1 MQVNG
6 VVLTVTCMVLQGASM
21 EGAFVKSIVHQLD
34 KQIFKAY
41 NKNKEVI
48 IMAGYS
54 KERMMSNNA
63 ISAYAR
69 GEKPWKKWKRKDI
82 IAGLREIG
90 ITVSPIFSTE
100 QLRERY
106 LVFTC
111 EHHVGK
117 IFKRVKFYKI
127 RE

>member
-1 MQVNG
+1 
-6 VVLTVTCMVLQGASM
+6 M

-41 NKNKEVI
+41 NKNKGVI

-54 KERMMSNNA
+54 KDKMMSNNA

>member
-1 MQVNG
+1 MNG
-6 VVLTVTCMVLQGASM
+6 VVLTAICMAPQGASM
-21 EGAFVKSIVHQLD
+21 EEVFAKSRVHQLD
-34 KQIFKAY
+34 KRKFRTY
-41 NKNKEVI
+41 NKNKGVI
-48 IMAGYS
+48 VMAGYS
-54 KERMMSNNA
+54 KSRMMSNNA
-63 ISAYAR
+63 VSAYAK

>member
-6 VVLTVTCMVLQGASM
+6 VVLTVTCMALQGVSM
-21 EGAFVKSIVHQLD
+21 EEVSVKSRAHQLD
-34 KQIFKAY
+34 KRIFKAY
-41 NKNKEVI
+41 NMNKGVI
-48 IMAGYS
+48 VMAGYS
-54 KERMMSNNA
+54 KDKMMSNNA

-82 IAGLREIG
+82 IEGLREIG